1 MPHILSSTENNVAW
15 ITLNRPEKL
24 NTFSG
29 TMRQDLLAAIEQA
42 CNDPAVRVI
51 VLTGAGKAFCA
62 GGDVSELVSGTS
74 RAMDGATGP
83 ERPAMAKIVSALHEV
98 DKPVIAAVNGVA
110 AGGGANLA
118 LSCDIRIASDKAR
131 FGEVFTR
138 RGLYPDWG
146 GAYFLPRIVGYANAC
161 ELVFS
166 GDVIDAAEAYRIGMV
181 NRLVGSDQ
189 LAEFTRE
196 FAERIAHNGP
206 LAIALAKQGMRRFAD
221 WDLQQALDFE
231 AQALEATLASE
242 DVKEGFNAFLEKR
255 EPVFQGR

>member
-1 MPHILSSTENNVAW
+1 MPQILSTTDNQVAW

-29 TMRQDLLAAIEQA
+29 TMRQDLLAAIEAA
-42 CNDPAVRVI
+42 CKDPEARVI

-62 GGDVSELVSGTS
+62 GGDVTEHIDGSS
-74 RAMDGATGP
+74 RALDKNESNEP
-83 ERPAMAKIVSALHEV
+83 PAMAKIVSALHKV

-146 GAYFLPRIVGYANAC
+146 GAFFLPRIVGYANAC
-161 ELVFS
+161 ELIFS
-166 GDVIDAAEAYRIGMV
+166 GDVIDAMEAYRIGMV
-181 NRLVGSDQ
+181 NKLVAHDQ
-189 LAEFTRE
+189 LLDKTRE
-196 FAERIAHNGP
+196 LAERIAHNGP
-206 LAIALAKQGMRRFAD
+206 IAIELAKQGLRRFAD
-221 WDLQQALDFE
+221 WDLDQALDFE
-231 AQALEATLASE
+231 AHALEVTLGSK
-242 DVKEGFNAFLEKR
+242 DVEEGFKAFLEKR
-255 EPVFQGR
+255 EPSFVGR